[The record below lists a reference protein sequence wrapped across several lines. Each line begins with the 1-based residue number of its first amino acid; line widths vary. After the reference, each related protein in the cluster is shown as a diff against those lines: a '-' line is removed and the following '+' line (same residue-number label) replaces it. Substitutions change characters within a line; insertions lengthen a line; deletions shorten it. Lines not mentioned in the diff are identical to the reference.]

1 MSEMEKMVVCCALT
15 GSLTQRSQNPA
26 LPHTPEELA
35 RDAVEC
41 YEAGATM
48 VHVHARMPD
57 GTPTSSPQVF
67 LEIQKLIKEQC
78 DLIICMSTGGAPGM
92 TIEQR
97 LGHIPVCKPEFG
109 SLNSGSM
116 NFALA
121 RGTTILK
128 EIIFPNK
135 FETLAHYGDTFWEA
149 GTAPEFEV
157 YDVGQINNI
166 LFVTEQG
173 HFHPPLNYNIVLGV
187 LGGAAP
193 TMENLMHMKNQ
204 IEKIPNATWCVTGI
218 GRHQWRL
225 LNQAMLLGGHVR
237 TGLEDNIY
245 VQRGVLA
252 ESNAQMVKKVVRMA
266 KELDREIADLDE
278 AKEILKV
285 PRKKYS

>member
-1 MSEMEKMVVCCALT
+1 MIILEKLVITCALT
-15 GSLTQRSQNPA
+15 GSLTSRVQNPA

-35 RDAVEC
+35 NDAYAC

-48 VHVHARMPD
+48 VHLHARMPD
-57 GTPTSSPQVF
+57 GTPTASPEVF
-67 LEIQKLIKEQC
+67 QDIVKRVKEKC
-78 DLIICMSTGGAPGM
+78 DVLLCLSTGGAPGM
-92 TIEQR
+92 TLEQR
-97 LGHIPVCKPEFG
+97 LGHIPICKPEMG

-135 FETLAHYGDTFWEA
+135 FETLGHFGDTFKEA
-149 GTAPEFEV
+149 GTAAEFEV

-166 LFVTEQG
+166 LFVREQG
-173 HFHPPLNYNIVLGV
+173 HFHDPLNYNIVLGI

-193 TMENLMHMKNQ
+193 TMENLMYMKNL
-204 IEKIPNATWCVTGI
+204 IEKIPRATWCVTGI

-225 LNQAMLLGGHVR
+225 VTQAILLGGNVR
-237 TGLEDNIY
+237 CGLEDNIY
-245 VQRGVLA
+245 ISRGVLA
-252 ESNAQMVKKVVRMA
+252 ESNKQMVEKCVRLA

-278 AKEILKV
+278 AKEIMQL
-285 PRKKYS
+285 PRKY

>member
-1 MSEMEKMVVCCALT
+1 MSEMSKMVVCCALT

-35 RDAVEC
+35 KDAFEC

-67 LEIQKLIKEQC
+67 QEIQKQIKEKC
-78 DLIICMSTGGAPGM
+78 DIMICMSTGGAPGM
-92 TIEQR
+92 TLEQR
-97 LGHIPVCKPEFG
+97 LGHIPICKPEMG

-121 RGTTILK
+121 AGTTILK
-128 EIIFPNK
+128 EIIFPNT
-135 FETLAHYGDTFWEA
+135 FETLGNYGDTFKGA

-157 YDVGQINNI
+157 YDVGQISNVI
-166 LFVTEQG
+166 FVRDQG
-173 HFHPPLNYNIVLGV
+173 HFHDPLNFNIVLGV

-193 TMENLMHMKNQ
+193 TMENLMHMKSIIEQ
-204 IEKIPNATWCVTGI
+204 IPRATWCITGI

-225 LNQAMLLGGHVR
+225 LTQAILLGGHVR

-252 ESNAQMVKKVVRMA
+252 KSNAQMVEKIVRIA
-266 KELDREIADLDE
+266 KELDREIADIDE
-278 AKEILKV
+278 AKELLQL
-285 PRKKYS
+285 PRKY

>member
-1 MSEMEKMVVCCALT
+1 VIILEKLVITCALT
-15 GSLTQRSQNPA
+15 GSLTSRAQNPA

-35 RDAVEC
+35 NDAYAC

-48 VHVHARMPD
+48 VHIHARMPD
-57 GTPTSSPQVF
+57 GTPTASPEVF
-67 LEIQKLIKEQC
+67 QDIVKRVKEKC
-78 DLIICMSTGGAPGM
+78 DVLLCLSTGGAPGM
-92 TIEQR
+92 TLEQR
-97 LGHIPVCKPEFG
+97 LGHIPICKPDMG

-135 FETLAHYGDTFWEA
+135 FETLGHFGDTFKEA

-166 LFVTEQG
+166 LFVREQG
-173 HFHPPLNYNIVLGV
+173 HFHDPLNYNIVLGV

-193 TMENLMHMKNQ
+193 TMENLMYMKNL
-204 IEKIPNATWCVTGI
+204 IEKIPRATWCITGI

-225 LNQAMLLGGHVR
+225 ITQAILLGGNVR
-237 TGLEDNIY
+237 CGLEDNIY
-245 VQRGVLA
+245 ISRGVLA
-252 ESNAQMVKKVVRMA
+252 ESNKQMVEKCVHLA

-278 AKEILKV
+278 AKEIMQL
-285 PRKKYS
+285 PRNY